1 MRTKL
6 LLLVLATAALAGCKS
21 SETAA
26 DAARKAGAVAPIVFG
41 F

>member
-6 LLLVLATAALAGCKS
+6 LVLLLAAVALAGCKTHES
-21 SETAA
+21 GAS
-26 DAARKAGAVAPIVFG
+26 AARKAGAVAPIVFG